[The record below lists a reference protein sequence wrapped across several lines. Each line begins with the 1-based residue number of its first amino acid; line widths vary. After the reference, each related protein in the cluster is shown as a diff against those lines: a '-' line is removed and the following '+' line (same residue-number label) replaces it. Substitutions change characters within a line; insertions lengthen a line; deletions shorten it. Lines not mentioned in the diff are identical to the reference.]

1 MKIMKRIRPSN
12 LVLVAAA
19 PFIIYLFYFSTKYQ
33 RSLFAILGI
42 ESGSGVLFTGCL
54 LLVCVGILGCIPYYR
69 SRQRGR
75 TPLLELM
82 VPVGIILQLGLLA
95 YLLIQ
100 PASIAPFVYSVIANS
115 VDPFTS
121 DWIVPTVR
129 PRQLTP
135 EVAAVAMS
143 WVRSGLVLYGVVFA
157 GLMAAALYMAPRLA
171 DLARKAVA
179 SISLVLLVYLLFLA
193 HWGFASGVAITL
205 RAAVFAYLIA
215 AILGLGWAGLQL
227 LKRGRRT
234 TLIYGT
240 ISAVLLLGAAT
251 YFAQPKEIYVLVG
264 TTEARIAIIKG
275 TPQYLA
281 DTIRFGEYPGADG
294 KTTKI
299 RSSPDVQTALELIHA
314 AGSVSG
320 AFLPQGAERGDL
332 PVLWETSFLPPKSQ
346 VPGLVLAVVGFLLLV
361 LTVGAHQHGRHPLS
375 VGSEFFVDTIRGIPM
390 LVIILYIGL
399 PLSGAI
405 KSASS
410 GVIDL
415 PNMMRGIVA
424 ISIGYSAYM
433 AEIFRAGIESISRG
447 QLEAAASLGLS
458 RAKIARLIVLPQA
471 LRVVIPPLGNEMI
484 AMIKD
489 TSLLSILS
497 VRDIT
502 QRMREFQASS
512 FLPFAPFNTAAIV
525 YVFITLAAASFLKWI
540 ERRYEKPGA

>member
-1 MKIMKRIRPSN
+1 MKILMQMRPSN
-12 LVLVAAA
+12 LVLFAAA
-19 PFIIYLFYFSTKYQ
+19 PFIIYLFYSSTKYT

-42 ESGSGVLFTGCL
+42 EQGSALLFAGFL
-54 LLVCVGILGCIPYYR
+54 LLVALGALGCVPYYR
-69 SRQRGR
+69 FRLSGR
-75 TPLLELM
+75 SALLDLM
-82 VPVGIILQLGLLA
+82 VPASIVLQLGLIA

-100 PASIAPFVYSVIANS
+100 PSSIAPFVNSLVANS

-135 EVAAVAMS
+135 EMLSTVLAWIRAGVM
-143 WVRSGLVLYGVVFA
+143 LYGVAFV
-157 GLMAAALYMAPRLA
+157 GLTGGSIYFKQRIAARARAAMAI
-171 DLARKAVA
+171 
-179 SISLVLLVYLLFLA
+179 ISLVLLSYLALLA

-205 RAAVFAYLIA
+205 RAAAFAYIFA
-215 AILGLGWAGLQL
+215 AALGLGWAGLLL
-227 LKRGRRT
+227 LKRGRGT
-234 TLIYGT
+234 TLIYGA
-240 ISAVLLLGAAT
+240 ISAVFLITAAV
-251 YFAQPKEIYVLVG
+251 YFVQPREAYVLVG
-264 TTEARIAIIKG
+264 STEARIAIIKG

-281 DTIRFGEYPGADG
+281 DSIRFGEYPGAEG
-294 KTTKI
+294 VTTRI
-299 RSSPDVQTALELIHA
+299 RSTASADEA
-314 AGSVSG
+314 MEMARVEGPVSG
-320 AFLPQGAERGDL
+320 AFVPRDADRNGL
-332 PVLWETSFLPPKSQ
+332 PVLWETSFLPARSQ
-346 VPGLVLAVVGFLLLV
+346 VPGLIFAVLGSLLLV
-361 LTVGAHQHGRHPLS
+361 LTVGAHPHGRHPLS

-390 LVIILYIGL
+390 LVIILYVGL

-405 KSASS
+405 KDVTS

-433 AEIFRAGIESISRG
+433 AEIFRAGIESVPRG
-447 QLEAAASLGLS
+447 QLEAAASLGLT
-458 RAKIARLIVLPQA
+458 RMKIARLIVLPQA
-471 LRVVIPPLGNEMI
+471 LRVIIPPLGNELI

-525 YVFITLAAASFLKWI
+525 YVFITLATASFLKWI
-540 ERRYEKPGA
+540 ERRYEKPS